1 MLKTWK
7 RSALASLVAAGL
19 CACETPPPPTV
30 PPEEVPTELS
40 GSVTWKAGTTYL
52 LKGHTFLVNG
62 TLTVEAGVKVVG
74 EAGSSLVITDTGRLV
89 AVGTAEQPIVFTS
102 AKAEGQ
108 RAPGDWG
115 GVVLLGRARLNLPVQ
130 YVEGFFAGADDRTR
144 YGGTDDSHNCGRLR
158 YVRIEFAGFRIAANN
173 ELNGLTVAGCGSQ
186 TELDYIQVHRG
197 ADDGIE
203 FFGGT
208 ANLKHA
214 LVTLADDDGLDW
226 DQGYR
231 GQVQFLIV
239 QQGEGVGNNAIEA
252 DNTERGADLTPRS
265 SPQLWNVTLIGRA
278 QAGSVR
284 STGMLLRAGTA
295 GQINNAVVA
304 HFGDQGVDIDGAAAA
319 AQFRSGA
326 LGVKYTL
333 FWDIRGNNSALPGE
347 SDNDGGLV
355 EATELLAPTTS
366 NRFLDPGVGGA
377 RDTRAPS
384 FRPAASANALNT
396 TYADV
401 PPGGFFDGS
410 ARFAGAVGTVDWT
423 AGWTAYPAN

>member
-7 RSALASLVAAGL
+7 RGILVSLVAAGL
-19 CACETPPPPTV
+19 CACPEPAPTT
-30 PPEEVPTELS
+30 PPEEVPTSLS
-40 GSVTWKAGTTYL
+40 GQVTWKAGTTYL

-62 TLTVEAGVKVVG
+62 SLTVEAGVKVVG
-74 EAGSSLVITDTGRLV
+74 EPGSSLVITQTGRLE
-89 AVGTAEQPIVFTS
+89 AVGTVDKPIVFTS

-115 GVVLLGRARLNLPVQ
+115 GVVLLGRAGLNLPPQ
-130 YVEGFFAGADDRTR
+130 YVEGFVAGIDENTK
-144 YGGTDDSHNCGRLR
+144 YGGTEDSHSCGRLR
-158 YVRIEFAGFRIAANN
+158 YVRIEFAGFKLRNDS
-173 ELNGLTVAGCGSQ
+173 ELNGLTVAGCGSG

-214 LVTLADDDGLDW
+214 VVTLADDDGLDW

-231 GQVQFLIV
+231 GRVQFLIV
-239 QQGEGVGNNAIEA
+239 QQGEGVGNSGIEA
-252 DNTERGADLTPRS
+252 DNTDKGVDLTPRS
-265 SPQLWNVTLIGRA
+265 SPQVWNATLIGRA
-278 QAGSVR
+278 SGGSAR
-284 STGMLLRAGTA
+284 PMGMLLRAGTA
-295 GQINNAVVA
+295 GQINNAIVA
-304 HFGDQGVDIDGAAAA
+304 HFGDQGIDIDGAAAA

-326 LGVKYTL
+326 LSVKYTL
-333 FWDIRGNNSALPGE
+333 FWDIRGSNSSLPGE

-366 NRFLDPGVGGA
+366 NRFLDPGLTAA

-384 FRPAASANALNT
+384 FKPTAGANALNPS
-396 TYADV
+396 YSDS
-401 PPGGFFDGS
+401 PPGGFFDAS
-410 ARFAGAVGTVDWT
+410 ARFVGAVGTEDWT